1 MEERETIRTTR
12 SWASPNAVDGTT
24 GVFSGRHGRRQRNP
38 FPDEHFFPVPLRLFK
53 GGLVAAMS
61 GSEVKRYLTL
71 LRLANYEYGS
81 RKIKRD
87 LKELGELDGVS
98 NRRAWQVNR
107 KLQERGL
114 VVVED
119 TKPITYHLVAPDA
132 WPEVDNTG
140 AYIHLREGKTTRGT
154 AAPLHWED
162 INNDD

>member
-1 MEERETIRTTR
+1 MKERETIRTTK
-12 SWASPNAVDGTT
+12 SWASPDAVDGTT

-38 FPDEHFFPVPLRLFK
+38 FPDEHFFPVPLRLLDR
-53 GGLVAAMS
+53 GLVAAMS

-119 TKPITYHLVAPDA
+119 TKPITYHLVLPDN

-140 AYIHLREGKTTRGT
+140 VYIHLREGKTTKGT
-154 AAPLHWED
+154 LEHLHWRD
-162 INNDD
+162 INKDD